1 MAEIV
6 KIVKIKTEVGDSVE
20 KIQGVEKGFKGVEK
34 QQKKAT
40 TATFGMTG
48 AVKMLGLALKAAGI
62 GLVIGALVGLSSA
75 FMKNQK
81 IADLFNQGLE
91 ILNLTF
97 GSLVNTYINV
107 VEGFLTAA
115 NAAGFFESR
124 ISNVTNIISTQLN
137 MAMNTFNLAMQA
149 ATLLWNMS
157 PFGDGANIEDI
168 KNLGKEIIKFG
179 GDQKAL
185 IEDQVENIET
195 FIDDTELAIDIMT
208 TVLGEQ
214 TEGLITLFTDSE
226 NNIIK
231 VSAALVQLTN
241 EVKLA
246 EAEQRRL
253 QLTNQ
258 KDAEI
263 QRQIRDDVS
272 KTIDARI
279 EANTELGRILKEQ
292 GETEKANAQ
301 LAVNLA
307 QLRFDQDEDN
317 IDLQV
322 ALKNA
327 KTELIDIEER
337 IIGQQSEQRVNETSL
352 QDERI
357 ANAQELSA
365 IGKTELEE
373 SLNAID
379 IEEQKRKQLAER
391 TISDEEELEAT
402 LLNIKND
409 AAQKKKKINDDVKLA
424 SDKAKVDEL
433 KLTMATE
440 KAKRDIVANTMG
452 SISKLIGENTAA
464 GKALAVGQTLINTY
478 SAAAAALAPPPIGA
492 GPIFGP
498 IAAAGAIASGL
509 ANVKSIIATELPG
522 AEGETGATG
531 GNPSVPQV
539 NTQFGSGGIGGLI
552 PNMGSITAPDTQPV
566 QAYVVETDIS
576 DAQALQEELDIQAT
590 L

>member
-20 KIQGVEKGFKGVEK
+20 KIQGVEKGFEGVEK

-115 NAAGFFESR
+115 TAAGFFESR

-391 TISDEEELEAT
+391 TISDKEELEAT
-402 LLNIKND
+402 LLNIEND
-409 AAQKKKKINDDVKLA
+409 AAQKKKKINADVKLA

>member
-20 KIQGVEKGFKGVEK
+20 QIQGVEKGFEGVEK

-365 IGKTELEE
+365 IGKTALEE

>member
-1 MAEIV
+1 
-6 KIVKIKTEVGDSVE
+6 
-20 KIQGVEKGFKGVEK
+20 
-34 QQKKAT
+34 
-40 TATFGMTG
+40 
-48 AVKMLGLALKAAGI
+48 MLGLALKAAGI

-115 NAAGFFESR
+115 TAAGFFESR

-365 IGKTELEE
+365 IGKTALEE

-402 LLNIKND
+402 LLNIEND
-409 AAQKKKKINDDVKLA
+409 AAQKKKKINADVKLA

>member
-20 KIQGVEKGFKGVEK
+20 QIQGVEKGFKGVEK

>member
-20 KIQGVEKGFKGVEK
+20 QIQGVEKGFKGVEK

-301 LAVNLA
+301 LAVDLA

-391 TISDEEELEAT
+391 TISDKEELEAT
-402 LLNIKND
+402 LLNIEND
-409 AAQKKKKINDDVKLA
+409 AAQKKKKINADVKLA

-509 ANVKSIIATELPG
+509 ANVKIIIATELPG
-522 AEGETGATG
+522 AEWESGATG

-566 QAYVVETDIS
+566 QAYVVETDIA

>member
-20 KIQGVEKGFKGVEK
+20 KIQGVEKGFEGVEK

-115 NAAGFFESR
+115 TAAGFFESR

-402 LLNIKND
+402 LLNIEND
-409 AAQKKKKINDDVKLA
+409 AAQKKKKINADVKLA

>member
-20 KIQGVEKGFKGVEK
+20 KIQGVEKGFEGVEK

>member
-20 KIQGVEKGFKGVEK
+20 KIQGVEKGFEGVEK

-115 NAAGFFESR
+115 TAAGFFESR

>member
-20 KIQGVEKGFKGVEK
+20 QIQGVEKGFKGVEK

-365 IGKTELEE
+365 IGKTALEE

>member
-20 KIQGVEKGFKGVEK
+20 QIQGVEKGFEGVEK

>member
-20 KIQGVEKGFKGVEK
+20 KIQGVEKGFEGVEK

-365 IGKTELEE
+365 IGKTALEE

>member
-20 KIQGVEKGFKGVEK
+20 QIQGVEKGFKGVEK

-402 LLNIKND
+402 LLNIEND
-409 AAQKKKKINDDVKLA
+409 AAQKKKKINADVKLA

>member
-20 KIQGVEKGFKGVEK
+20 KIQGVEKGFEGVEK

-115 NAAGFFESR
+115 TAAGFFESR

-365 IGKTELEE
+365 IGKTALEE